1 MFKKSRR
8 KIVFSIMGA
17 VALLFG
23 LTIFVMLLASYQDLQ
38 RSNREMLY
46 QHAAFYRLGQK
57 PEDDDADDV
66 EDDDE
71 DDDEWSELPGGGR
84 PGGEHGDQQLKPP
97 YDDDLL
103 TFYTVAFAE
112 DGSVLAIEN
121 DKEIYSEEEL
131 IRMAKDVLDSEDS
144 YGKRGALNY
153 LKTRKATPQGS
164 YELVVFL
171 DNTVVESGMRT
182 LLRNVLFVGAG
193 AMAFLFFLSLWLA
206 GRIIGPLEENDRKQK
221 QFVSDASHELKTPVS
236 VIGANAE
243 MLSREL
249 GDNEWLAN
257 IRYENDRMGDLV
269 RQLLDLSRAES
280 AEFPQETID
289 LSRIVTGEVLAFD
302 SLAFEKGKILNSEI
316 EEGIAL
322 SGSSTQLS
330 QLVSILID
338 NALRHSTGKEIGITL
353 KKQSHSAVLAVS
365 NEGDA
370 IPPEKLA
377 HLFDRFYRVDEARN
391 SEGQHYGLGLAIAK
405 AVTEQHGGNIRAFCK
420 DGRISFDVTL
430 PVR

>member
-84 PGGEHGDQQLKPP
+84 PGGERGDQQLKPP

-153 LKTRKATPQGS
+153 LKTRKGTPQGS

-171 DNTVVESGMRT
+171 DNTVVESGMQT
-182 LLRNVLFVGAG
+182 LLRNVLFVGAW

-206 GRIIGPLEENDRKQK
+206 GRIIGP
-221 QFVSDASHELKTPVS
+221 
-236 VIGANAE
+236 
-243 MLSREL
+243 LSREL

-257 IRYENDRMGDLV
+257 IRYENDRMGELV
-269 RQLLDLSRAES
+269 KQLLDLSRAES
-280 AEFPQETID
+280 AELPQETID

-353 KKQSHSAVLAVS
+353 KKQSHSVVLAVS

-370 IPPEKLA
+370 IPPEKLQ

-391 SEGQHYGLGLAIAK
+391 SESNHYGLGLSIAK
-405 AVTEQHGGNIRAFCK
+405 AIAERHGGNIAVSC
-420 DGRISFDVTL
+420 DGGDRISFDVTL